1 LHFFYRKSIAG
12 GNFKLVD
19 WGKILVKHST
29 RLILIALMAFSMP
42 TGAFSADNL
51 AERAMDSVKKG
62 VDIRKETQK
71 NEARWFEDKKKLVA
85 EYTSLEAEFESLTNE
100 EIELVDAINQLQV
113 NISDLETSLKDIEE
127 IASDLDPFLQATVV
141 EIDALV
147 ENNFPMLLDERKNRI
162 AALKTLVQSSEITVS
177 EKFRK
182 TMETLFVE
190 ASYGNTVEVYQE
202 KVSLGGETILAD
214 IFRLGRVSLFCI
226 TPDGNLTGFYD
237 RAKESWQPLP
247 VSYNSE
253 IAKAVEMGTK
263 RRAMDFLTLPL
274 GRMVAQ

>member
-1 LHFFYRKSIAG
+1 MI
-12 GNFKLVD
+12 
-19 WGKILVKHST
+19 KHST
-29 RLILIALMAFSMP
+29 RLILIALIAFSMP
-42 TGAFSADNL
+42 TGAFAADNL
-51 AERAMDSVKKG
+51 AEKAMDSVKKA
-62 VDIRKETQK
+62 VDIRRETQK
-71 NEARWFEDKKKLVA
+71 NETRWFEDKKKLVA
-85 EYTSLEAEFESLTNE
+85 EYTSLESQFQSLATE
-100 EIELVDAINQLQV
+100 EIELVNTIDQLEKE
-113 NISDLETSLKDIEE
+113 IYDLETSLKDIEE

-147 ENNFPMLLDERKNRI
+147 ENDFPMLVDERKNRVT
-162 AALKTLVQSSEITVS
+162 ALKKIVQSNEVTVS

-182 TMETLFVE
+182 TMETLFIE

-202 KVSLGGETILAD
+202 KISLGDETILAD

-237 RAKESWQPLP
+237 RAKASWQPLP

-253 IAKAVEMGTK
+253 IVKAVEMGTK